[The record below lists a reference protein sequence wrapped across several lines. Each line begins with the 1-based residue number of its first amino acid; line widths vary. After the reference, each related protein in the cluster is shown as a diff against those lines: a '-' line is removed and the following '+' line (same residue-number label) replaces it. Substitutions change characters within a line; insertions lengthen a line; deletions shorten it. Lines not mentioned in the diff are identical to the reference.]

1 MTFNKIISQ
10 NSDLNRVQ
18 NEISRELQK
27 LNNNPLS
34 NVLFLENAEIGTSD
48 TEIVHNFGAEI
59 KGWFIV
65 RLDTDARVWE
75 PSTQTPAPKQ
85 SFYLRSSAACTV
97 SLIIF

>member
-1 MTFNKIISQ
+1 MAFNKIISQ

-18 NEISRELQK
+18 NEISREFQK
-27 LNNNPLS
+27 LNNNPLL
-34 NVLFLENAEIGTSD
+34 NILFLENVEIGISD
-48 TEIVHNFGAEI
+48 TEIVHKFDAEI

-75 PSTQTPAPKQ
+75 PYLTGTPKV
-85 SFYLRSSAACTV
+85 SFYLRASAACTV